1 MRPIQESAWRLEA
14 KWKAPSETLT
24 KTQEDAHRE
33 VLAIVEARTVVY
45 RDAVTPYME
54 ESILTLRALIPGSG
68 KLHLSLNTR
77 TGHRARVP
85 HKMQRLFEGGVRV
98 GEAAWLER
106 HACQAQTSQRPT
118 LHPTA
123 PRGCIV
129 LLRTPLGLIITAKT
143 TTMSSVY
150 IPYHVLATLTGPRCD

>member
-1 MRPIQESAWRLEA
+1 MPRGSDMRPIQESAWRLEA

-77 TGHRARVP
+77 TGHRAR
-85 HKMQRLFEGGVRV
+85 GVYQHQ
-98 GEAAWLER
+98 G
-106 HACQAQTSQRPT
+106 QGTG
-118 LHPTA
+118 
-123 PRGCIV
+123 RGCICIRV
-129 LLRTPLGLIITAKT
+129 GVYQHHGQGTRRGACSS
-143 TTMSSVY
+143 TMDRAHRAVSAGTGE
-150 IPYHVLATLTGPRCD
+150 LA